1 MRGCGQEERKR
12 SLCAVNRDN
21 GNCEVVRVGVKRII
35 MGVKELGLEFK
46 IDLGTQI
53 NESSNLESTFFYVL
67 VTCQTQG
74 IPDQI
79 CTQTTLFC

>member
-53 NESSNLESTFFYVL
+53 NESSDLCSSHVSDSRNT
-67 VTCQTQG
+67 
-74 IPDQI
+74 
-79 CTQTTLFC
+79 